1 MSIFTDIEDFNSL
14 DNNKKLSYMKALKK
28 SLPISIINTYFA
40 EIVDSKT
47 TSDSNWFG
55 VKEISAKELDTAHY
69 LFGKNHYKDSND
81 LYIFK
86 NMVITLA
93 LLEQAIIK
101 IKEVLDV
108 EIEVALVGGS
118 LRDLILNQRDL
129 IKDLDIVVSIG
140 EIKGLT
146 HPLLEEE
153 DFNIKVLS
161 LEDLEKT
168 ENLKDVKELKEN
180 KFIHSDV
187 LEKNSNKITSL
198 LKINNFFYNI
208 EIQTSFSD
216 QFIYYILKE
225 LIGKEFKIKK
235 EYPPRVLPEEMNN
248 SELLRCSYYN
258 TMLSGVI
265 KLNCEKAFSYPVDI
279 LLTRHGVDNYLK
291 TFDFEICKIFLLFTE
306 ENREVLESVLIN
318 FTQDKLENLFDMIE
332 VKAGFIKDVSNK
344 TLTFNAEGFDLKA
357 IEHALHS
364 HYPRLK
370 EKYPEYTLTVGNVEN
385 INIDALNYLE
395 KFSLVEKLDKIT
407 KEKPVEIK
415 KTIKKI

>member
-55 VKEISAKELDTAHY
+55 IKEISAKELDTAHY

-235 EYPPRVLPEEMNN
+235 EYGT
-248 SELLRCSYYN
+248 RC
-258 TMLSGVI
+258 
-265 KLNCEKAFSYPVDI
+265 
-279 LLTRHGVDNYLK
+279 
-291 TFDFEICKIFLLFTE
+291 
-306 ENREVLESVLIN
+306 
-318 FTQDKLENLFDMIE
+318 
-332 VKAGFIKDVSNK
+332 
-344 TLTFNAEGFDLKA
+344 
-357 IEHALHS
+357 
-364 HYPRLK
+364 
-370 EKYPEYTLTVGNVEN
+370 
-385 INIDALNYLE
+385 
-395 KFSLVEKLDKIT
+395 
-407 KEKPVEIK
+407 
-415 KTIKKI
+415 